1 MAKALCK
8 ASYFRQTI
16 YILTLGTLQV
26 FNAHMQVPCIGAKI
40 KRS

>member
-26 FNAHMQVPCIGAKI
+26 FNAHMQVACIGAKI